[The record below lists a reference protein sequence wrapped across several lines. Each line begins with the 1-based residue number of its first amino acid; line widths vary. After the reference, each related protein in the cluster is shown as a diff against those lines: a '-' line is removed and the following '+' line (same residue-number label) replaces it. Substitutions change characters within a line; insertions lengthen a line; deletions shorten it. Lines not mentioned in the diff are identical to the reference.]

1 MNQSELDQSESIVVD
16 GEATEDESDNQSAEI
31 TEVEDGTYQVLVEE
45 SVVRWAGKKPLIEGY
60 INSGS
65 MALKSGSISVD
76 GDDIGGELLI
86 DMNTLS
92 VSDTP
97 TKPGSEN
104 TLEDHLKGERW
115 FNVAEYPEA
124 SFVITSSEKREA
136 SANSFVYDVTGDL
149 TMKGQTNEL
158 TFPATIFTDANGKTV
173 ARADFEFD
181 RTKWGL
187 TSGSGSFFDDLAN
200 NAIDD
205 MVALSFELVA
215 EQQ

>member
-158 TFPATIFTDANGKTV
+158 TFRATIFTDANGKTV